1 MLRELEA
8 APDADGILVGD
19 ETRLMQIV
27 TNLASNACKFTPPGG
42 QLRVATKLIV
52 PSNVW
57 TPRTESEKQECGNGV
72 LGVDSGADE
81 NGEKMEGARPG
92 EGELSAT
99 SLSMHNL
106 RHSKPPEVVVV
117 RIEVQDTGYG
127 IPPKEMEQSK
137 LFCTYFHSPC
147 FSRLELMDPVAAF
160 NQTEQGKQQGGKGT
174 GLGLALVRQIVKRSG
189 GRLGVISKVG
199 RGSTFW
205 VELPLGVG
213 PKALAQPNAHELA
226 NRDVS
231 KTVAEDLMSRQMN
244 DAGAMRR
251 ATDIRQQDSMGTDR
265 SSNKKAR
272 PTSVMHNIM
281 DQGGLVELA
290 AKSGDN
296 GNGSVITRTMADT
309 LLPSTAHLED
319 TLSFPKSNT
328 PTSIPEHATTPSSEN
343 APSLASSGAPTR
355 IELPPPLFDPMVA
368 RPLGSNT
375 SSYNGS
381 ASTAVNTPM
390 STSLATPPPNIRKI
404 SESTPATDTRPPPQP
419 APAVASAPTPT
430 KPTKDK
436 DNMSI
441 PPGLD
446 VLVVDDD
453 PLTRMLMTRLLT
465 RLGCKVATAENG
477 ELALEM
483 ILGPLARPSPASE
496 QPSIK
501 FADEATATRSDNSHS
516 QYQRPPS
523 LIQQHQ
529 QQLQNVQNKYAIVFL
544 DNQMPVLSGISAVAR
559 LRELGRRDFVVG
571 VTGNALL
578 SDQEEYLEAGVDHV
592 LTKPVLERSLKS
604 MLVLAAERRQPSSE
618 REPLPDPPPSS

>member
-42 QLRVATKLIV
+42 QLRVATKLVV

-57 TPRTESEKQECGNGV
+57 TPRTESEKRECGNGV
-72 LGVDSGADE
+72 LGVDSSAGAGGE
-81 NGEKMEGARPG
+81 GEMGEKAGGEERRG

-117 RIEVQDTGYG
+117 RIEVQDTGFG

-137 LFCTYFHSPC
+137 LFCTSSFSCCPRFHRRTDTHPT
-147 FSRLELMDPVAAF
+147 AAF

-213 PKALAQPNAHELA
+213 AKALAQPNAHELA
-226 NRDVS
+226 NRGDVS
-231 KTVAEDLMSRQMN
+231 KSVAEDLMSRQMN

-251 ATDIRQQDSMGTDR
+251 ANGPSKLGNGLGTDK
-265 SSNKKAR
+265 SGVGKKAR
-272 PTSVMHNIM
+272 PSSVMHNIM
-281 DQGGLVELA
+281 DQGGLVEIA
-290 AKSGDN
+290 AKSEDS
-296 GNGSVITRTMADT
+296 GNGSIITRTMADT

-319 TLSFPKSNT
+319 TLSMPKSNT
-328 PTSIPEHATTPSSEN
+328 PTSIPEHSASDGSTPGSEE
-343 APSLASSGAPTR
+343 APSLSHSAGSGSGAPTR
-355 IELPPPLFDPMVA
+355 IELPPPLFDPLVA
-368 RPLGSNT
+368 RPLGSGT
-375 SSYNGS
+375 SSYAS
-381 ASTAVNTPM
+381 ASTAVNTPA
-390 STSLATPPPNIRKI
+390 STSLATPPPNVRKI
-404 SESTPATDTRPPPQP
+404 SEPIPETDAQRPPPQP
-419 APAVASAPTPT
+419 APAVASAPTPSRPA
-430 KPTKDK
+430 KVKDK
-436 DNMSI
+436 DDMSI

-501 FADEATATRSDNSHS
+501 FADEAT
-516 QYQRPPS
+516 
-523 LIQQHQ
+523 
-529 QQLQNVQNKYAIVFL
+529 
-544 DNQMPVLSGISAVAR
+544 GAR
-559 LRELGRRDFVVG
+559 
-571 VTGNALL
+571 
-578 SDQEEYLEAGVDHV
+578 
-592 LTKPVLERSLKS
+592 
-604 MLVLAAERRQPSSE
+604 
-618 REPLPDPPPSS
+618 